1 MNKEIV
7 IQPMLSDDIPKLLE
21 IWKNTPGV
29 SLRKRD
35 DSFEKLNLFL
45 CRNPD
50 YCFTAK
56 GDEVVIGGV
65 LCGSDTR
72 RAIIYH
78 TVVLKE
84 YRNMGVGTR
93 LMQTIEAAA
102 RACGARMLVL
112 ETQTCNER
120 AIAFYKKHG
129 FSLIGFDLY
138 SYSNDDP
145 KRCEVR
151 IEMGK
156 KLIVR

>member
-1 MNKEIV
+1 MNQEIV
-7 IQPMLSDDIPKLLE
+7 IQPMLSGDIPKLLE

-93 LMQTIEAAA
+93 LIKAVLGALEKDKIGKAYLSVDADNAAGMRFWQSLGFEEAK
-102 RACGARMLVL
+102 GIQWL
-112 ETQTCNER
+112 ETK
-120 AIAFYKKHG
+120 IAVEGNAK
-129 FSLIGFDLY
+129 I
-138 SYSNDDP
+138 
-145 KRCEVR
+145 
-151 IEMGK
+151 
-156 KLIVR
+156 